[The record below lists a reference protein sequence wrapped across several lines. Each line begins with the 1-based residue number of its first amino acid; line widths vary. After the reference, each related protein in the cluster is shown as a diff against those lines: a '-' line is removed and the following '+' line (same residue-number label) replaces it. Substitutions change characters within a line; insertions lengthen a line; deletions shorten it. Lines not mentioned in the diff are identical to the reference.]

1 MNNYIIDLNIFR
13 VLVKVN
19 YEYGDYLYF
28 LFVVRVYI
36 IVIIL

>member
-1 MNNYIIDLNIFR
+1 MNNCIMDLNIFR

>member
-1 MNNYIIDLNIFR
+1 MNNYIMVLNIFR